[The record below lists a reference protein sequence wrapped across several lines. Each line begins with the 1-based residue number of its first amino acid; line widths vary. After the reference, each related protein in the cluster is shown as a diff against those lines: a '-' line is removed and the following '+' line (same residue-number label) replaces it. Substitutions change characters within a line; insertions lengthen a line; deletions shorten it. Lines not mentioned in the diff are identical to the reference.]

1 MRMVRKPGAA
11 TMPKGPRGQKL
22 PTDVT
27 GDAVTVARA
36 ATGEREE
43 TGYRQLARREGG
55 LADAEAGSDV
65 PGQRNDP
72 APRRPPPKGVGTGDA
87 GD

>member
-1 MRMVRKPGAA
+1 
-11 TMPKGPRGQKL
+11 MPKGPRGQKL

-43 TGYRQLARREGG
+43 TGYRQPARREGG
-55 LADAEAGSDV
+55 LADAGAGSDV
-65 PGQRNDP
+65 RPGAEERSRTAEAAAQRRWD
-72 APRRPPPKGVGTGDA
+72 R
-87 GD
+87 